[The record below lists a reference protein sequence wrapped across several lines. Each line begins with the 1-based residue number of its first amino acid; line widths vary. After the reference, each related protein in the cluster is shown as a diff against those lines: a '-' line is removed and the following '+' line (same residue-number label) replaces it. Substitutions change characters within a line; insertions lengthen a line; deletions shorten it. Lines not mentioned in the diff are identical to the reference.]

1 MDYINTN
8 YVSFQDLEDIDSK
21 ITLLNEEKESV
32 THKIQAKTS
41 NEQPNFANEISPQVL
56 DLMKKISEIAP
67 ESSPVFIEEL
77 ISANGDIAV
86 LTRLLSLVRS
96 RQGVIALCTAL
107 ETGVA
112 IQKHISH
119 LSTLSSISEFEQ
131 IALDVKELAEE
142 ETIHDVLKSQ
152 LESAIEAKRSSIAS
166 LLSSTLSDVKWLSP
180 KEKIVISTEKLKEI
194 SELFSD
200 LIELQ
205 ASDFVPRYPGVWW
218 GLETLLAPFVM
229 RFNYHFCNVTET
241 NKLTKP
247 EWALTYVEEFL
258 KDSLPTLE
266 FVVGD
271 IFLKYEK
278 LNVYE
283 IISAVLV
290 PVREKLRSMLSIINE
305 NILANL
311 EDEKITDQ
319 YGRLLSHLI
328 FEATSFD
335 QRLRNTYKY
344 NPHIVHLDDVPEK
357 KWMGLAGD
365 ILAPKDSKEIENVSV
380 NNWLKLEL
388 RLAKK
393 RFETEIILPGN
404 AFEIDH
410 EFAASAD
417 SPESI
422 VKPTYSAFGLA
433 KLFDNLTTHFKTIN
447 IVKYQLKYVSQ
458 IQLLFLDQYLSQL
471 HTQFRQ
477 FNESLGLKL
486 ISSFMKTSTKNDATS
501 STQEVVTNGLT
512 GLQMLTGIYCLTK
525 FVIEKMEEWAEDL
538 IYIQLWNYCLK
549 SSGTAGDSIFDSPI
563 SEYKSLLSKVT
574 SKYEDFFRKEV
585 RGALKEY
592 VNASTWNIE
601 DPGHKV
607 QISSSLSALTTTL
620 PTYASYLRRSLPEV
634 DYFMISSKIC
644 DSYAQVMLEYVI
656 TNNQFTKLGLE
667 QLHTDV
673 EYLQSV
679 LKAPLM
685 LDHTH
690 KYSNAENKQCKKLAQ
705 SIQVMCRFD
714 ASGARLLKKQ
724 FQNGDS
730 VRSQFEDR
738 LDCLSD
744 SECLDLLFR
753 II

>member
-86 LTRLLSLVRS
+86 LTRLHSLVRS
-96 RQGVIALCTAL
+96 RQGVIASCTAL

-119 LSTLSSISEFEQ
+119 LSTSSSISEFEQ
-131 IALDVKELAEE
+131 IALEVKELAEE

-152 LESAIEAKRSSIAS
+152 LKSAIEAKRSSIAS

-229 RFNYHFCNVTET
+229 RFNYHFSNVTET

-290 PVREKLRSMLSIINE
+290 PVREKLKSMLSIINE
-305 NILANL
+305 NISANS

-404 AFEIDH
+404 AFEIDN

-458 IQLLFLDQYLSQL
+458 IQLSFLDQYLSQL

-477 FNESLGLKL
+477 FNESLGSKL

-512 GLQMLTGIYCLTK
+512 GLQMLTGIYCSTK

-538 IYIQLWNYCLK
+538 IYIQLW
-549 SSGTAGDSIFDSPI
+549 
-563 SEYKSLLSKVT
+563 
-574 SKYEDFFRKEV
+574 
-585 RGALKEY
+585 
-592 VNASTWNIE
+592 
-601 DPGHKV
+601 
-607 QISSSLSALTTTL
+607 
-620 PTYASYLRRSLPEV
+620 
-634 DYFMISSKIC
+634 
-644 DSYAQVMLEYVI
+644 
-656 TNNQFTKLGLE
+656 
-667 QLHTDV
+667 
-673 EYLQSV
+673 
-679 LKAPLM
+679 
-685 LDHTH
+685 
-690 KYSNAENKQCKKLAQ
+690 
-705 SIQVMCRFD
+705 
-714 ASGARLLKKQ
+714 
-724 FQNGDS
+724 
-730 VRSQFEDR
+730 
-738 LDCLSD
+738 
-744 SECLDLLFR
+744 
-753 II
+753 

>member
-1 MDYINTN
+1 
-8 YVSFQDLEDIDSK
+8 
-21 ITLLNEEKESV
+21 
-32 THKIQAKTS
+32 
-41 NEQPNFANEISPQVL
+41 
-56 DLMKKISEIAP
+56 
-67 ESSPVFIEEL
+67 
-77 ISANGDIAV
+77 
-86 LTRLLSLVRS
+86 
-96 RQGVIALCTAL
+96 
-107 ETGVA
+107 
-112 IQKHISH
+112 
-119 LSTLSSISEFEQ
+119 
-131 IALDVKELAEE
+131 
-142 ETIHDVLKSQ
+142 
-152 LESAIEAKRSSIAS
+152 
-166 LLSSTLSDVKWLSP
+166 
-180 KEKIVISTEKLKEI
+180 
-194 SELFSD
+194 
-200 LIELQ
+200 
-205 ASDFVPRYPGVWW
+205 
-218 GLETLLAPFVM
+218 
-229 RFNYHFCNVTET
+229 
-241 NKLTKP
+241 
-247 EWALTYVEEFL
+247 EFL

-305 NILANL
+305 NISANS

-365 ILAPKDSKEIENVSV
+365 ILAPKEPKEIENVSV

-458 IQLLFLDQYLSQL
+458 IQLSFLDQYLSQL

-477 FNESLGLKL
+477 FNESLGSKL

-512 GLQMLTGIYCLTK
+512 GLQMLTGIYCSTK

-549 SSGTAGDSIFDSPI
+549 SPGTAGDSIFDSPI

-601 DPGHKV
+601 DPGYKV
-607 QISSSLSALTTTL
+607 QISSTLSALTTTL

-690 KYSNAENKQCKKLAQ
+690 KFSNAENKQCKKLAQ